1 MNTTVHKQLLFAHFS
16 GQATPLQQR
25 LIEEWLK
32 EGINQEHYYE
42 CLEEWDRLNLQ
53 YHPDEEDVLERLQQ
67 QIEVYEQPT
76 PTAKKKLSLFPIHW
90 VAAAS
95 MVIVSLLATGYLF
108 RKPLLTQTV
117 ETAFGEVRKETLPD
131 GSVVT
136 LNAHSQ
142 LRFPR
147 FGFGESSR
155 DVFLTGE
162 ATFSVRHLPTHQPFI
177 VHTDRQFDVTVLG
190 TEFTVYARN
199 RGAQVVLHQGKVQID
214 YRGMGKPKRLTML
227 PGDMVKLNL
236 NRRIQVNHF
245 KHTDQHKAWQ
255 YHQFVF
261 DQTSL
266 LDIARMLEEN
276 YGLQVTIRDEVLA
289 SRTISGTFRATTAEE
304 LLQVVTELLDV
315 NYNRQNDQVVLFE

>member
-1 MNTTVHKQLLFAHFS
+1 MNTIVHKQLLFVHFS

-32 EGINQEHYYE
+32 EPVNQENYYE

-53 YHPDEEDVLERLQQ
+53 YHPDEDGVLEKLQQ
-67 QIEVYEQPT
+67 QIQVYEQPAS
-76 PTAKKKLSLFPIHW
+76 TAKKKVSLFPIHW

-95 MVIVSLLATGYLF
+95 VVLVSLLATGYLF
-108 RKPLLTQTV
+108 RKPVLTQTI
-117 ETAFGEVRKETLPD
+117 ETAYGEVRKETLPD

-199 RGAQVVLHQGKVQID
+199 RDAQVVLHQGKVQID
-214 YRGMGKPKRLTML
+214 YQGISKPERLTML
-227 PGDMVKLNL
+227 PGDMVKLYL
-236 NRRIQVNHF
+236 NRRVQLNHS
-245 KHTDQHKAWQ
+245 KRTDQHKAWQ

-266 LDIARMLEEN
+266 LDIARLLEEN
-276 YGLQVTIRDEVLA
+276 YGLHVTIRDETLA
-289 SRTISGTFRATTAEE
+289 SRTISGTFKATTAGE
-304 LLQVVTELLDV
+304 LLQVVTELLEV
-315 NYNRQNDQVVLFE
+315 NYNRQNDQVILFD

>member
-16 GQATPLQQR
+16 GQATPLQHR

-32 EGINQEHYYE
+32 ESINQEQYYE

-53 YHPDEEDVLERLQQ
+53 YHPDEDSILERLQQ

-76 PTAKKKLSLFPIHW
+76 PAAKKKSFLFPIRW

-95 MVIVSLLATGYLF
+95 VVIVSLLAAGYLF

-117 ETAFGEVRKETLPD
+117 ATTFGEVRKETLPD

-162 ATFSVRHLPTHQPFI
+162 ATFSVRHLPSHQPFI

-199 RGAQVVLHQGKVQID
+199 RDAHVVLHQGKVQID
-214 YRGMGKPKRLTML
+214 YQGVSKPERLTML
-227 PGDMVKLNL
+227 PGDLVKLNP
-236 NRRIQVNHF
+236 NRRLQVNHF
-245 KHTDQHKAWQ
+245 KHTNQHKAWQ
-255 YHQFVF
+255 YHQYVF

-276 YGLQVTIRDEVLA
+276 YGLQVTIRDETLA

-304 LLQVVTELLDV
+304 LLQVVTELLNV
-315 NYNRQNDQVVLFE
+315 NYNRQNDQVLLFE

>member
-32 EGINQEHYYE
+32 EGINQETYYE

-53 YHPDEEDVLERLQQ
+53 YHPDEDGVLERLWK
-67 QIEVYEQPT
+67 QIEVYEQPVSLV
-76 PTAKKKLSLFPIHW
+76 KKKPFRFPIQW

-95 MVIVSLLATGYLF
+95 LFIISLLALGYLF
-108 RKPLLTQTV
+108 RKPLLNKTV
-117 ETAFGEVRKETLPD
+117 ETAYGEVRKAILPD

-142 LRFPR
+142 LIFPR

-177 VHTDRQFDVTVLG
+177 VHTDRQLNVTVLG

-199 RGAQVVLHQGKVQID
+199 QDAQVVLHQGKVQID
-214 YRGMGKPKRLTML
+214 YQGISKPERLTML
-227 PGDMVKLNL
+227 PGDLVKLDL
-236 NRRIQVNHF
+236 NRRLQVNHS
-245 KHTDQHKAWQ
+245 KRTEQHKAWQ

-261 DQTSL
+261 DETSL
-266 LDIARMLEEN
+266 RDIARLLEEN
-276 YGLQVTIRDEVLA
+276 YGLHVSIRDEALA
-289 SRTISGTFRATTAEE
+289 SRTISGTFKATTAEE

-315 NYNRQNDQVVLFE
+315 NYNRQNDQILLFE

>member
-1 MNTTVHKQLLFAHFS
+1 MNTIVHRQLLFAHFS

-32 EGINQEHYYE
+32 EQTNQEQYYE

-53 YHPDEEDVLERLQQ
+53 YHPDEEDVLEKLQQ

-76 PTAKKKLSLFPIHW
+76 SVDKKKSFRFPIRW

-95 MVIVSLLATGYLF
+95 IVVASVLAGGYLF
-108 RKPLLTQTV
+108 REPLLTKTV
-117 ETAFGEVRKETLPD
+117 KTAYGEVRKETLPD

-142 LRFPR
+142 LRFSR

-155 DVFLTGE
+155 DVFLTGQ
-162 ATFSVRHLPTHQPFI
+162 ATFSVRHLPTHQRFV
-177 VHTDRQFDVTVLG
+177 VHTDRQLNVTVLG

-199 RGAQVVLHQGKVQID
+199 QAAQVVLHQGKVQVD
-214 YRGMGKPKRLTML
+214 YQGVTKPERLTMV
-227 PGDMVKLNL
+227 PGDMVKLDTD
-236 NRRIQVNHF
+236 RRLQVNHS
-245 KHTDQHKAWQ
+245 KRTEQHKAWHF
-255 YHQFVF
+255 HQFVF
-261 DQTSL
+261 DETSL
-266 LDIARMLEEN
+266 RDIARLLEEN
-276 YGLQVTIRDEVLA
+276 YGLHVAIRDETLA
-289 SRTISGTFRATTAEE
+289 SRTISGTFKATTAEE

-315 NYNRQNDQVVLFE
+315 NYNRQNDQVLLFE